1 MFSICGDD
9 AFSLP
14 LEIFW
19 AYKKVPLK
27 GYISGWKLLVAAA
40 AAEELLKTLDINQT
54 CKKYYHI
61 YARLPRPGPSQAQPR
76 NILFGRED

>member
-1 MFSICGDD
+1 MRDLFYTCRPY
-9 AFSLP
+9 FFKN
-14 LEIFW
+14 IFV
-19 AYKKVPLK
+19 KPT
-27 GYISGWKLLVAAA
+27 LVGMVAA

-61 YARLPRPGPSQAQPR
+61 YARLPRPGPSHRTQPG

>member
-1 MFSICGDD
+1 MMRIFASPGD
-9 AFSLP
+9 FLGMTV
-14 LEIFW
+14 E
-19 AYKKVPLK
+19 